1 LKEYLQPL
9 SELPNYFKMNPET
22 KGFFADTSILFSATY
37 PLDSFHD
44 EVDAAFN
51 LTSKLNI
58 IAFTNVNVR
67 AEFLESHRRVLIAE
81 CLIELFETMG
91 SDLEGVLFE
100 KLKSHRTIFRKR
112 VLEEKASKMDVNQ
125 IKVFRTLLS
134 KYQSGA
140 ENGWTLFCRNY
151 LSGKLTPVWTEAE
164 EELGLN
170 FISLRS
176 DDRSPYLDSIPEWET
191 VVDLMGRYG
200 IGSAD
205 AMILNMFL
213 CSKIPVLL
221 TADLEMAECAVK
233 EAAGVKNIFVPERL
247 IGFR

>member
-1 LKEYLQPL
+1 MKDGLQRL
-9 SELPNYFKMNPET
+9 SELPNYFKTNPET

-51 LTSKLNI
+51 LTSRLNI
-58 IAFTNVNVR
+58 TAFTNVNVR

-81 CLIELFETMG
+81 CLIELFETVG
-91 SDLEGVLFE
+91 SDLDGVLFE
-100 KLKSHRTIFRKR
+100 KLKSHRTVFRKR
-112 VLEEKASKMDVNQ
+112 VLDEKSSKMDVNQ

-134 KYQSGA
+134 NYQSSAG
-140 ENGWTLFCRNY
+140 NGWTLFCRNY
-151 LSGKLTPVWTEAE
+151 LSRRLTPVWTEAE

-176 DDRSPYLDSIPEWET
+176 EDKSPYLDSIPEWET

-213 CSKIPVLL
+213 CSKIEVLL
-221 TADLEMAECAVK
+221 TADREMAECAVSESSGGK
-233 EAAGVKNIFVPERL
+233 IVFVPDSLFEL
-247 IGFR
+247 